1 VEREKSVG
9 GGYENSCHEFRSS
22 RTGHHPKKSHRNFDV
37 VLPCSEATSKTAD
50 GARREWRVLNAAS
63 SGGSSGFSEM
73 NLASTSPSEV
83 LDCKL
88 ASSQMQLDGTNFH
101 RLVAFRTGGIDE

>member
-1 VEREKSVG
+1 MEREKSVG

-50 GARREWRVLNAAS
+50 GARRGMEGALR
-63 SGGSSGFSEM
+63 
-73 NLASTSPSEV
+73 
-83 LDCKL
+83 CKFR
-88 ASSQMQLDGTNFH
+88 QLE
-101 RLVAFRTGGIDE
+101 RLQ